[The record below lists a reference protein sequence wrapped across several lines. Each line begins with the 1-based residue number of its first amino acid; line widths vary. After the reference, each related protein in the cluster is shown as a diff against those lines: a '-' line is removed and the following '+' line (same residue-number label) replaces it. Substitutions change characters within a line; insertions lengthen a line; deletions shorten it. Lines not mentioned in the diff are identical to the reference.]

1 MPSNCSF
8 TRGLAST
15 GSGSDPPGVSFALT
29 RNVKAIPDKPVAVSG
44 WDVDRVTLDAAP
56 VGITI
61 CDATQQ
67 ARPFVYANDRFLS
80 MTGYERE
87 AVLGEPYQLLAGPAT
102 ENLASVEQAMAAGE
116 STTTELRTYRAD
128 GAPFRSRVT
137 LVGLADGD
145 HCLLYYETVSDT
157 TGPVALADVTEA
169 CWERLGASGVELVVR
184 TDKHVRADRE
194 LLGELLE
201 QLFRNAIDHGD
212 AWQIT
217 LGELGDGSGFY
228 VEDDGCGIAEER
240 RETLVGTADG
250 DGLAFCEQVADA
262 HGWELSI
269 TAPRTGGTRVELS
282 GVEFRR

>member
-1 MPSNCSF
+1 
-8 TRGLAST
+8 
-15 GSGSDPPGVSFALT
+15 
-29 RNVKAIPDKPVAVSG
+29 VSG
-44 WDVDRVTLDAAP
+44 WDVDRATLDAAP

-61 CDATQQ
+61 CDATRR

-87 AVLGEPYQLLAGPAT
+87 AVLGEPYRLLAGPAT
-102 ENLASVEQAMAAGE
+102 ENLASIERAMATGE
-116 STTTELRTYRAD
+116 PTTTELRTYGAD
-128 GAPFRSRVT
+128 GGVLQCRVT
-137 LVGLADGD
+137 VVGLSDGD
-145 HCLLYYETVSDT
+145 HCLLYYEAVSDADEA
-157 TGPVALADVTEA
+157 VALADVTDA
-169 CWERLGASGVELVVR
+169 CWERLGPGGVDLAVR
-184 TDKHVRADRE
+184 TDKRVRANRE
-194 LLGELLE
+194 LLGQLLE

-228 VEDDGCGIAEER
+228 VEDDGCGIAEEH
-240 RETLVGTADG
+240 RETLVGTTDG